1 MYIIVSK
8 NSVTTQH
15 LNIKIFLMADD
26 SKQTINPNTNDDL
39 NIDFDIILDQNQEP
53 DKSKEDLN
61 INIETIQ
68 KSESD
73 LNFDLNPE
81 AQIKQQEVIKEI
93 EVPIEIEEK
102 IAIPKAE
109 IEENETVQEIEKT
122 DTEILQT
129 SSYNPDLNSVNQ
141 TIQQLQEVKQQWK
154 QTIASDKLNEISTT
168 ATIDAKITKQETQI
182 PNSIPIWTINLDD
195 ILPTSEI
202 KTQSPIQD
210 IPQVPFPQSVQQST
224 NPYDIATQT
233 TVKTKTVW
241 SKKHLIMV
249 VAIVSACLIAGF
261 FILKTMYPMQ
271 FGSSNWWSWNNID
284 TTQEQNPFQETTP
297 PPPAEIV
304 FTGEVVEETWTD
316 QNIDELTWNILNLS
330 GDIQDHN
337 ITDQT
342 DPFQDLDNLQTSDEQ
357 KKQATIASLKEFVT
371 QWEYYLNLWKTTNN
385 LEMKDT
391 ANRLLI
397 IASKQLNKL
406 ENWEILD
413 ISEVDS
419 YLAQSSWY
427 LQTLQDLENASNT
440 RAQQKE
446 NTNFTENQT

>member
-1 MYIIVSK
+1 
-8 NSVTTQH
+8 
-15 LNIKIFLMADD
+15 MADD
-26 SKQTINPNTNDDL
+26 SKQAINPNTNDDL
-39 NIDFDIILDQNQEP
+39 NIDFDIILEQNQEP
-53 DKSKEDLN
+53 EKSKEDLN

-68 KSESD
+68 KSGSD

-81 AQIKQQEVIKEI
+81 PQLKQQEVIKEI
-93 EVPIEIEEK
+93 EVPMQEIQEK
-102 IAIPKAE
+102 IAIPEAK
-109 IEENETVQEIEKT
+109 IEKNETAQEIEKT

-129 SSYNPDLNSVNQ
+129 SSYNPDLKSVNE

-168 ATIDAKITKQETQI
+168 STIDAKITKQETQI

-233 TVKTKTVW
+233 TVKTKTTW

-249 VAIVSACLIAGF
+249 VSIVAACLIAAF

-297 PPPAEIV
+297 LPPAEIV
-304 FTGEVVEETWTD
+304 FTGEVLEETWTD

-371 QWEYYLNLWKTTNN
+371 QWEYYLNLWKEKKISEMMKFWAFLTNKSTN
-385 LEMKDT
+385 FI
-391 ANRLLI
+391 NQI
-397 IASKQLNKL
+397 

-413 ISEVDS
+413 ISSLDS

-427 LQTLQDLENASNT
+427 LQDLQKLENDSNT
-440 RAQQKE
+440 TPQAQD
-446 NTNFTENQT
+446 NTGFIPDQTWS